1 MFIINKVKKG
11 LQICDVQGLHAGM
24 DALSGNFSLQASGYL
39 IEDGKISKPVNLITI
54 AGNLFKLFEDIIEV
68 GNDSFV
74 TYSGIDCPSVI
85 IKSLVVSGK

>member
-1 MFIINKVKKG
+1 
-11 LQICDVQGLHAGM
+11 M